1 MKAAL
6 ATLLIPVATLA
17 IGVQA
22 SHAASPVQHDRPNI
36 LLIMA
41 DDLGYTDL
49 GSYGSEIATPN
60 LDTWPTPGSR

>member
-6 ATLLIPVATLA
+6 ATLLIPVATLT
-17 IGVQA
+17 IGIQA
-22 SHAASPVQHDRPNI
+22 GHAAPPAKTDRPNI

-49 GSYGSEIATPN
+49 GS
-60 LDTWPTPGSR
+60 

>member
-17 IGVQA
+17 IGIQA
-22 SHAASPVQHDRPNI
+22 GRAAPPAKADRPNI

-49 GSYGSEIATPN
+49 GS
-60 LDTWPTPGSR
+60 

>member
-17 IGVQA
+17 IAIGIQA
-22 SHAASPVQHDRPNI
+22 GHAAPPAKADRPNI

-49 GSYGSEIATPN
+49 GS
-60 LDTWPTPGSR
+60 